1 MKSTRVTSSAR
12 NKGATPV
19 ILVDDRAGSCE
30 LVPALRSL
38 KLPITVGRMDFADL
52 SFVGNG
58 PDSTPQFIGVEYKQ
72 VGDALNCM
80 TDGRFAGHQLPGLMS
95 SYTHSWLLI
104 EGEWR
109 PSVPDGVLQVRHPKR
124 GFWYDAKQGTRRFMY
139 RELDHWLLTMTL
151 KTGLHVRFS
160 ADRYQSACF
169 IRDLYSWWTSKEWAE
184 HRSHLAMNEAQ
195 SQFMQFKRPTLLR
208 KVAAQLPGIGWE
220 KSAAIA
226 ERYSSILELALADEK
241 QLAELPG
248 IGKKLARR
256 IVEAVQGK
264 ED

>member
-1 MKSTRVTSSAR
+1 MST
-12 NKGATPV
+12 
-19 ILVDDRAGSCE
+19 ILIDDRAGSSD

-38 KLPITVGRMDFADL
+38 KLPIATGRLDFGDV

-58 PDSTPQFIGVEYKQ
+58 PNSAPQFIGIEYKQ

-95 SYTHSWLLI
+95 SYTHAWLLI
-104 EGEWR
+104 EGNWR
-109 PSVPDGVLQVRHPKR
+109 PSTPDGILQVQHRTK

-139 RELDHWLLTMTL
+139 REFDHWLLTMEM
-151 KTGLHVRFS
+151 KTGVHVRFS
-160 ADRYQSACF
+160 ADRHQSACW
-169 IRDLYSWWTSKEWAE
+169 IRDLYSWWTAKDWEE

-195 SQFMQFKRPTLLR
+195 SQFMLFKRPTLVR

-226 ERYSSILELALADEK
+226 ERYQSVLELAMADER

-248 IGKKLARR
+248 IGKKLARG
-256 IVEAVQGK
+256 IVKAVQG
-264 ED
+264 EDEA